1 MQYISSFSYLGLFQL
16 PEKSK
21 ETMEVSNDHSA
32 VIEGTVEVST
42 TVVESGLFITDIDD
56 EICSDEE
63 YYEKN

>member
-1 MQYISSFSYLGLFQL
+1 
-16 PEKSK
+16 
-21 ETMEVSNDHSA
+21 MEVSNDHSA

-63 YYEKN
+63 YYEEIDPGEAFTCF